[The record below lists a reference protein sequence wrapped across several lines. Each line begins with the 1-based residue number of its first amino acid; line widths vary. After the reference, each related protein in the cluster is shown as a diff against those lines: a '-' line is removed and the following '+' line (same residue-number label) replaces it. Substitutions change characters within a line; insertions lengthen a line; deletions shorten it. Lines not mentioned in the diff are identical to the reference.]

1 MSHFNNNQEH
11 HGEDRPQ
18 PPHGQFNQDRP
29 SSPRGQF
36 NQDRPS
42 SPRGQHQ
49 QQQHGGQHQEQQHG
63 GIGQTISSKFN
74 NFIHDN
80 DGLDKSHIA
89 GAAASA
95 ALIGAAGVAAVKH
108 FKGDNNQNNNVEE
121 QHGNQQS
128 FGDRISN
135 FVHDKDGLDKSHIAG
150 GIAGAAILGYA
161 ANAAV
166 KHFKNND

>member
-29 SSPRGQF
+29 SSPRGQ
-36 NQDRPS
+36 
-42 SPRGQHQ
+42 HQ
-49 QQQHGGQHQEQQHG
+49 EQQYGDQQQHGGQHQQQHG

-74 NFIHDN
+74 NFTHDS

-89 GAAASA
+89 GAAAGA
-95 ALIGAAGVAAVKH
+95 ALLGAAGFAAAKH
-108 FKGDNNQNNNVEE
+108 FRGDNNQNDNVEE
-121 QHGNQQS
+121 QDGNQQS
-128 FGDRISN
+128 FSDRIGN
-135 FVHDKDGLDKSHIAG
+135 FIHDKDGLDKSHIAG